1 MASNIEIIVKKVKK
15 GGHEAH
21 HGGAWKVAYAD
32 FVTAMMAF
40 FLLLWLLN
48 ATTEEQRRGIS
59 DYFAPA
65 SVSHSQSGAG
75 GLLGGRAISVPG
87 AQVTGTST
95 PSVDVPLTPGEGES
109 AADERGAER
118 GGMVKSDK
126 KTGEEEAAAARAGA
140 QAEEER
146 FADAERELKEAIQKS
161 PELKGLEE
169 NLLIDKT
176 PEGLRVQVVDQEGKP
191 MFALGSA
198 KPLERTVLLLA
209 KISEVIQ
216 KLPNRISVTGHT
228 DAIPYKGSAKG
239 YSNWELSSERALSTR
254 RSLVDSGLAQDRLA
268 MVVGRASEE
277 PLVAEDP
284 NSPRNRRIAI
294 VLLRDAQAD
303 KPGDAAAAATGAASP
318 ATTSS
323 PARAPTPQFKRDWTG
338 PRVQ

>member
-87 AQVTGTST
+87 AQVSGTST
-95 PSVDVPLTPGEGES
+95 PSVNVPLTPGEGES
-109 AADERGAER
+109 AADERGAES
-118 GGMVKSDK
+118 GGAVKSDR
-126 KTGEEEAAAARAGA
+126 KTAEEESAARAAA
-140 QAEEER
+140 QAAEER
-146 FADAERELKEAIQKS
+146 FADAERELKEAIQKA

-176 PEGLRVQVVDQEGKP
+176 PEGLRVQIVDQEGKP

-209 KISEVIQ
+209 KISQVIQ

-228 DAIPYKGSAKG
+228 DALPYKGNQNG

-254 RSLVDSGLAQDRLA
+254 RTLVDSGLTQDRLA
-268 MVVGRASEE
+268 MVVGRAAED
-277 PLVAEDP
+277 PLVPEEP
-284 NSPRNRRIAI
+284 NSPRNRRITI

-303 KPGDAAAAATGAASP
+303 KPTNAAATNAIPSTSAP
-318 ATTSS
+318 A
-323 PARAPTPQFKRDWTG
+323 PAPTPQFKRDWTG

>member
-87 AQVTGTST
+87 AQVSGTST
-95 PSVDVPLTPGEGES
+95 PSVNVPLTPGEGES
-109 AADERGAER
+109 AADERGAES
-118 GGMVKSDK
+118 GGAVKSDK
-126 KTGEEEAAAARAGA
+126 KTAEEEAAARAAA

-146 FADAERELKEAIQKS
+146 FADAERELKEAIQKA

-176 PEGLRVQVVDQEGKP
+176 PEGLRVQIVDQEGKP

-209 KISEVIQ
+209 KISQVIQ

-228 DAIPYKGSAKG
+228 DALPYRGNQNG

-254 RSLVDSGLAQDRLA
+254 RTLVDSGLTQDRLA
-268 MVVGRASEE
+268 MVVGRAAED
-277 PLVAEDP
+277 PLVPEEP
-284 NSPRNRRIAI
+284 NSPRNRRITI

-303 KPGDAAAAATGAASP
+303 KPTNAAAATTTVPSTSTP
-318 ATTSS
+318 A
-323 PARAPTPQFKRDWTG
+323 PAPTPRFKRDWTG

>member
-87 AQVTGTST
+87 AQVSGTST
-95 PSVDVPLTPGEGES
+95 PSVNVPLTPGEGES
-109 AADERGAER
+109 AADARGPER
-118 GGMVKSDK
+118 GGAVISDK
-126 KTGEEEAAAARAGA
+126 KTDEEQAAARAAA

-146 FADAERELKEAIQKS
+146 FADAERELKEAIQQA
-161 PELKGLEE
+161 PELQGLEE
-169 NLLIDKT
+169 NLMIDRT
-176 PEGLRVQVVDQEGKP
+176 PEGLRVQIVDQEGKP

-198 KPLERTVLLLA
+198 KPLERTTLLLA
-209 KISEVIQ
+209 KVAQVIQ
-216 KLPNRISVTGHT
+216 NLPNRISVTGHT
-228 DAIPYKGSAKG
+228 DALPYKGNQKG
-239 YSNWELSSERALSTR
+239 YSNWELSSERALATR
-254 RSLVDSGLAQDRLA
+254 RTLVDSGLAQDRLA
-268 MVVGRASEE
+268 MVVGRAAEE
-277 PLVAEDP
+277 PLLPEDP
-284 NSPRNRRIAI
+284 NSARNRRISI
-294 VLLRDAQAD
+294 VLLRDAQTDQPAT
-303 KPGDAAAAATGAASP
+303 AA

-323 PARAPTPQFKRDWTG
+323 PVSAPTPAPPLQFKRDWTG
-338 PRVQ
+338 PRVR

>member
-95 PSVDVPLTPGEGES
+95 PSVNVPLTPGEGES

-118 GGMVKSDK
+118 GGAINSDK
-126 KTGEEEAAAARAGA
+126 KTGEEDAAARAAQA

-146 FADAERELKEAIQKS
+146 FADAERELKEEIQKS
-161 PELKGLEE
+161 PELKGMEE
-169 NLLIDKT
+169 SLLIDKT
-176 PEGLRVQVVDQEGKP
+176 PEGLRVQIVDQEGKP

-198 KPLERTVLLLA
+198 KPLERTMLLLS
-209 KISEVIQ
+209 KISQVIQ
-216 KLPNRISVTGHT
+216 KLPNRVSVTGHT
-228 DAIPYKGSAKG
+228 DALPYKGGQKG
-239 YSNWELSSERALSTR
+239 YSNWELSSDRALVTR
-254 RSLVDSGLAQDRLA
+254 RTLVDSGLAQERLA
-268 MVVGRASEE
+268 MVVGRAAEE
-277 PLVAEDP
+277 PLLPEEP
-284 NSPRNRRIAI
+284 NSPRNRRISI
-294 VLLRDAQAD
+294 VILRDATAE
-303 KPGDAAAAATGAASP
+303 KPATAAAVASP
-318 ATTSS
+318 A
-323 PARAPTPQFKRDWTG
+323 PAPAPNLQFKRDWTG
-338 PRVQ
+338 PRVR